1 MPPDPMT
8 TPGRSA
14 SWSGLRPASY
24 RSSRAAR
31 CAPAR
36 REPNLSWCQRRNP
49 SSQRRYLIALK
60 AISTRSS
67 QAAALRR
74 MMLAR
79 NRKFEDSPLEGDGF
93 EISVPRYRRWSCGS
107 PRYAIRVASEFAPL
121 HRRRELD
128 WDCRL
133 TGFVLAFGRRH
144 ASCATQWDRR
154 GRRGVAKFAWDSNFG
169 SRVSATA
176 FVAPG
181 RSVAGEDRD
190 ARAGDTVQL
199 EFFSFSC
206 RASHSIEP
214 GAGLGGAGCGLR
226 GRAAAWAA
234 WSHSRRN
241 SMCRWNEDGRLNQSR
256 NCAVE
261 STWSSCLPLGK
272 TVIS

>member
-1 MPPDPMT
+1 MARGVRAHRVAGDLNARSRTGVRWGARSDSADCGGARCSAGIEFEASQVRYGARYGSSMGRLRLGLASRPRPLEPVARRMGS

-79 NRKFEDSPLEGDGF
+79 NRKFEDSPLEGTGF

-107 PRYAIRVASEFAPL
+107 PRYAIRAEQLS
-121 HRRRELD
+121 
-128 WDCRL
+128 
-133 TGFVLAFGRRH
+133 
-144 ASCATQWDRR
+144 
-154 GRRGVAKFAWDSNFG
+154 
-169 SRVSATA
+169 
-176 FVAPG
+176 
-181 RSVAGEDRD
+181 AGEI
-190 ARAGDTVQL
+190 T
-199 EFFSFSC
+199 
-206 RASHSIEP
+206 P
-214 GAGLGGAGCGLR
+214 P
-226 GRAAAWAA
+226 WAPI
-234 WSHSRRN
+234 
-241 SMCRWNEDGRLNQSR
+241 
-256 NCAVE
+256 V
-261 STWSSCLPLGK
+261 CLPALNHALIVMSWHVEMHEVYSSVCSFRGEGED
-272 TVIS
+272 